1 MCAHG
6 GVHRTP
12 ATLLLLPLALL
23 FVGCDDDG
31 LAMIPEPDAG
41 FPAPDAEEPVDLGQ
55 PDAGSP
61 DLGLPDAEPAE
72 EPVYIHTSDSL
83 YTYDP
88 DTNVTALVG
97 AFRDSNG
104 PITIGMVDI
113 AIGLDGRMYGGDRAG
128 EGRDGDGINN
138 VYVIDASSA
147 FCTRIFQIDDYPH
160 GLTVLA
166 DGRLVVAG
174 DRISVIDPSTGQ
186 VEQELDSAYETS
198 GDIVGLPDG
207 FLYWTVRPQN
217 NGEGDG
223 LVRIDVRT
231 GQFRL
236 LGEVEVDRLF
246 GLGYAEGALYGFS
259 SSGRVVKIDPS
270 DATVLETRMLEGSWW
285 GATTNP
291 VRWDD

>member
-1 MCAHG
+1 MN
-6 GVHRTP
+6 RTFLGP
-12 ATLLLLPLALL
+12 VLLLIGLLAAA
-23 FVGCDDDG
+23 CDDDG
-31 LAMIPEPDAG
+31 LAVIPEPDAG
-41 FPAPDAEEPVDLGQ
+41 FAPDAEPPVDLGV
-55 PDAGSP
+55 PDLGPPDLGVP
-61 DLGLPDAEPAE
+61 DLGLPDAEPAL
-72 EPVYIHTSDSL
+72 EPVYIHTSSSL

-88 DTNVTALVG
+88 DRNTTDLIG
-97 AFRDSNG
+97 DFRTSAG
-104 PITIGMVDI
+104 PVADGMVDI

-128 EGRDGDGINN
+128 EGRNGTGINN
-138 VYVIDASSA
+138 VYVIDPSSA
-147 FCTRIFQIDDYPH
+147 FCTRIFTIDDYPH

-174 DRISVIDPSTGQ
+174 DRISVIDPATGQ

-223 LVRIDVRT
+223 LVRIDVHS
-231 GQFRL
+231 GQFRF
-236 LGEVEVDRLF
+236 LGQVEVDRLF
-246 GLGYAEGALYGFS
+246 GLGYAEDALYGFS
-259 SSGRVVKIDPS
+259 SSGRVVKIDPA
-270 DATVLETRMLEGSWW
+270 DGTVLEQRVLEGSWW